1 MNEDALIALAYEF
14 HIQGDLQ
21 SAKKYYEEFL
31 KLSKQNPQAM
41 NNLATIYQSLGDTKQ
56 ARKLYEEALT
66 CKPDYKDALQNL
78 AVLCKKQ
85 NDLIG
90 AKHYFEQL
98 LQLDS
103 PNLLALN
110 NLTLFYKLGNEYK
123 RAKECAL
130 SALEIDPNNVDALNN
145 IGVLYKEEHDL
156 KRAKECYEKAR
167 SLDPNSVETLLN
179 LSLLHLL
186 QKDYLKGF
194 DLYRNRYK
202 KFDLYVDEKLL
213 KDKKLIT
220 SLDELDG
227 KRVLVCFEQGFGDA
241 IQFIRFLPLL
251 ARLNAEF
258 SFFVPAELLKL
269 FQYNFPEISFVQ
281 EDALDEFEY
290 FFPILDAS
298 YFLGIEY
305 EQIPFGLGYLRVNA
319 EEVEEFKREH
329 LLKSEKTKIGF
340 AFQGSLL
347 HHNDANRS
355 IRLRDF
361 LEGFSNLREFAE
373 LYSLQYGITQE
384 EQKILEAY
392 GIVDLGDKIKDFYDT
407 ALMVESMDAVIS
419 IDSSLLHVS
428 GALGKK
434 AYLMLP
440 YAPDWRWG
448 VEGMTTKW
456 YDSVKIYRQN
466 QTGEWREPFAQITK
480 DITDGF

>member
-1 MNEDALIALAYEF
+1 MSEDALIALAYES

-21 SAKKYYEEFL
+21 NAKKYYEEFL
-31 KLSKQNPQAM
+31 KLFPCNPQAM
-41 NNLATIYQSLGDTKQ
+41 NNLATIYQSQGDL
-56 ARKLYEEALT
+56 ARAQKLYEEALT
-66 CKPDYKDALQNL
+66 CKPDYKDAVQNL

-103 PNLLALN
+103 LNLLALN

-130 SALEIDPNNVDALNN
+130 SVLKIDPDNVDALNN
-145 IGVLYKEEHDL
+145 LGVLCKEEHDL
-156 KRAKECYEKAR
+156 KRAKECYEKAL

-179 LSLLHLL
+179 LSLLYLL

-202 KFDLYVDEKLL
+202 KFDLYTNKELL

-220 SLDELDG
+220 YLDELEG
-227 KRVLVCFEQGFGDA
+227 KKVLVCFEQGFGDA
-241 IQFIRFLPLL
+241 IQFIRFLPQLTC
-251 ARLNAEF
+251 LNAEF
-258 SFFVPAELLKL
+258 SYFVPTELLKL
-269 FQYNFPEISFVQ
+269 FQYNFSDISFVQ
-281 EDALDEFEY
+281 EDAIDEFEY
-290 FFPILDAS
+290 FIPILDAT
-298 YFLGIEY
+298 YLLGIEY
-305 EQIPFGLGYLRVNA
+305 EKIPLSSGFLHVKQ
-319 EEVEEFKREH
+319 EDVENFKKSH
-329 LLKSEKTKIGF
+329 LEKSEKAKIGF

-361 LEGFSNLREFAE
+361 LEGFSNLAESVE
-373 LYSLQYGITQE
+373 LYSLQYGATQE
-384 EQKILEAY
+384 EQKILKEQ
-392 GIVDLGDKIKDFYDT
+392 GIVDLGEKIKDFYDT
-407 ALMVESMDAVIS
+407 AVIVESMNAVIS

-428 GALGKK
+428 GALGKR

-440 YAPDWRWG
+440 FAPDWRWG

-466 QTGEWREPFAQITK
+466 EAGAWKEPFAQITK
-480 DITDGF
+480 DITDEF